1 MYRVIRFLFF
11 PALLLSLGAGE
22 LCVAQTPLNLKAS
35 GGKIDPMRDQSWPVN
50 RDFPHWEVERDRALR
65 VPVSPPE
72 GMVLKREEVSRISGI
87 VKDDFLVNDD
97 TTGGCTQLLP
107 AVAMDSSGD
116 FVVCWVDERN
126 GDMGDIYAQR
136 YNSAGDTVGANFR
149 VNDELGSGWQSDP
162 SIGMS
167 AASDFVICWRDDR
180 SHYSGD
186 IYAQRYNSSGDTV
199 GANFRVNDDLG
210 TEYQMNPSIAMDTD
224 GDFVICWQDQRSG
237 NYDIYAQRYNSS
249 GDTAG
254 ANFRVNDDPGIE
266 SQAYPSI
273 AMDAAGDFVICW
285 YDRRASSDYDIYA
298 QRYNSSGDTVGVNFK
313 VNDVGTS
320 YQRYPSVAMDT
331 AGAFVISWED
341 NRGGSS
347 DIYAQR
353 YNSSGDTVGVN
364 FRVNGVVT
372 GSQMKPTIGIDSAGD
387 FTICWA
393 DQRSGNPD
401 IYAQRY
407 NSSGGAVGVNFRVN
421 DDLGTSSN
429 WWPSVAIDTDGD
441 FVICWYDERT
451 GDYDIYAQ
459 RYNSSG
465 DTVGANFRV
474 SDDQGTTSQWEPSIA
489 MDANGDFV
497 ICWCDYRSGDG
508 DIYAQ
513 RYNSSGDT
521 VGANFRVNDDP
532 GRASQWGPSI
542 AMDTAGAFVICWEDD
557 RADYGDIYAQRYNN
571 SGGAVGVNFRVND
584 HLAGS
589 YPSGPSIG
597 MDADGDFVI
606 CWEDYR
612 SGDGDIYAQRYNSLG
627 DTLGVNFRVNDHLG
641 TEYQMISSIAMD
653 SDGDFVICWVD
664 QRSGEYDIYAQRY
677 NSSGDTVGVNFRVN
691 DHLAGSYPWSPS
703 IAMDSDGDFAI
714 CWYDYRSGDYDI
726 YAQRYNSSGDTV
738 GANFRVN
745 DDLGTEHQMSPSI
758 AMDSDGDFVIC
769 WADQRSGDYDIY
781 AQRYHSDGTSW
792 GPNYL
797 VNQELSV
804 PNPNQQ
810 GPSVALN
817 DNQITPTWEDAR
829 RSKHWDVYAK
839 VITWDWVKV
848 DEPEGDH
855 VGLPQEFVLGQN
867 YPNPFNAA
875 THIRYHLSAVS
886 SQLLAVSLKI
896 FNILGQEVR
905 TLVDKKQSAGYYQVF
920 WNGRDNSGRD
930 VSSGIYF
937 YRLKAGDFVQTRKM
951 VLIR

>member
-1 MYRVIRFLFF
+1 MYRMIRFLFF

-22 LCVAQTPLNLKAS
+22 LCGAQTPLNLEAG
-35 GGKIDPMRDQSWPVN
+35 GGKIDPMRDRSWPVN
-50 RDFPHWEVERDRALR
+50 RDFPHWQVERERALR
-65 VPVSPPE
+65 VPISLPE
-72 GMVLKREEVSRISGI
+72 GKMLKREEVSRISGI
-87 VKDDFLVNDD
+87 VRDDFLVNDD

-107 AVAMDSSGD
+107 AVAIDSSGN
-116 FVVCWVDERN
+116 FVICWVDERN

-136 YNSAGDTVGANFR
+136 YDSLGDTVGASFR
-149 VNDELGSGWQSDP
+149 VNDDPGTGWQDDP

-167 AASDFVICWRDDR
+167 AAGDFVICWRDDR

-210 TEYQMNPSIAMDTD
+210 TDYQQSPWVATD
-224 GDFVICWQDQRSG
+224 AAGDFVICWQDQRSG

-298 QRYNSSGDTVGVNFK
+298 QRYNSSGDTVGANFK

-320 YQRYPSVAMDT
+320 YQRHPSVAMD
-331 AGAFVISWED
+331 ADGDFVISWED
-341 NRGGSS
+341 NRGGNS

-364 FRVNGVVT
+364 FRVNNVGT
-372 GSQMKPTIGIDSAGD
+372 GSQMKPKIAIDSAGD
-387 FTICWA
+387 FTICWV
-393 DQRSGNPD
+393 DNRSGNYD

-407 NSSGGAVGVNFRVN
+407 NSSGGSVGPNFRVN

-429 WWPSVAIDTDGD
+429 WWPSVAMDTDGD

-465 DTVGANFRV
+465 DPVGANFRV
-474 SDDQGTTSQWEPSIA
+474 SDDQGTTYQGYPSIA
-489 MDANGDFV
+489 MDTDGDFV
-497 ICWCDYRSGDG
+497 ICWEDQRSGDE

-521 VGANFRVNDDP
+521 VGANFRVNDD
-532 GRASQWGPSI
+532 
-542 AMDTAGAFVICWEDD
+542 
-557 RADYGDIYAQRYNN
+557 
-571 SGGAVGVNFRVND
+571 
-584 HLAGS
+584 
-589 YPSGPSIG
+589 
-597 MDADGDFVI
+597 
-606 CWEDYR
+606 
-612 SGDGDIYAQRYNSLG
+612 
-627 DTLGVNFRVNDHLG
+627 LG
-641 TEYQMISSIAMD
+641 T
-653 SDGDFVICWVD
+653 
-664 QRSGEYDIYAQRY
+664 
-677 NSSGDTVGVNFRVN
+677 
-691 DHLAGSYPWSPS
+691 SYPWSPS

-745 DDLGTEHQMSPSI
+745 DDLGTSDQASPSI
-758 AMDSDGDFVIC
+758 AMDADGDFIIC
-769 WADQRSGDYDIY
+769 WSDERNGNYDIY
-781 AQRYHSDGTSW
+781 AQRYHSDGTMW
-792 GPNYL
+792 GSNYL

-804 PNPNQQ
+804 PNPNQRY
-810 GPSVALN
+810 PSVALN

-829 RSKHWDVYAK
+829 RSKGWDVYAK
-839 VITWDWVKV
+839 IITWDWVKA

-855 VGLPQEFVLGQN
+855 VGLPEEFVLGQN
-867 YPNPFNAA
+867 YPNPFNPI
-875 THIRYHLSAVS
+875 TEIRYQLPKD
-886 SQLLAVSLKI
+886 SQVKLTI
-896 FNILGQEVR
+896 YNILGQKVVV
-905 TLVDKKQSAGYYQVF
+905 LVDGEQKVGYKTTR
-920 WNGRDNSGRD
+920 WDASSL
-930 VSSGIYF
+930 SSGIYF
-937 YRLKAGDFVQTRKM
+937 YRLQAGDFVQTRKM
-951 VLIR
+951 ILLR